1 MNLAFLFA
9 RPAQEENL
17 ENLHCQTWPSFLQG
31 RLRRMIWS
39 ICKKDYQTRPSSLQ
53 VWLRMMIR
61 SLWKRIE
68 WTWLSLCKTSSGGG
82 SGKFALLN
90 VTTDHPLCKAGLGGW
105 SGALAKKIVEL
116 DRPLCKAGSGG
127 WSVAFKIFFNELGFP
142 LCKASSGG
150 GSGKFAL
157 SNVTILFA
165 RPT

>member
-1 MNLAFLFA
+1 MIRVRSICKKNCQTQVILFARPTKEGDPWHLKTNFMNLAFLFA

-90 VTTDHPLCKAGLGGW
+90 M
-105 SGALAKKIVEL
+105 
-116 DRPLCKAGSGG
+116 
-127 WSVAFKIFFNELGFP
+127 
-142 LCKASSGG
+142 
-150 GSGKFAL
+150 
-157 SNVTILFA
+157 TILFA
-165 RPT
+165 RPAFEDDLEHWQKRLSNLTVLFARLAQEGDP